1 MGILG
6 VTMSDVLM
14 LVTLALI
21 LISIVSIFR
30 RNGNGNGSGSRN
42 GNGSVAADT
51 ERMSAAW
58 QMLTQEQR
66 REIEIWRELAGLR
79 GDQLADAHVEPAT
92 MAQAETI
99 YSTVKDISEEFS
111 IDELDTLM
119 LAINIKPDTISGDTI
134 DERARELVLAA
145 DRRGKLAALVRAVRK
160 ERP

>member
-1 MGILG
+1 
-6 VTMSDVLM
+6 
-14 LVTLALI
+14 
-21 LISIVSIFR
+21 
-30 RNGNGNGSGSRN
+30 
-42 GNGSVAADT
+42 
-51 ERMSAAW
+51 
-58 QMLTQEQR
+58 
-66 REIEIWRELAGLR
+66 
-79 GDQLADAHVEPAT
+79 